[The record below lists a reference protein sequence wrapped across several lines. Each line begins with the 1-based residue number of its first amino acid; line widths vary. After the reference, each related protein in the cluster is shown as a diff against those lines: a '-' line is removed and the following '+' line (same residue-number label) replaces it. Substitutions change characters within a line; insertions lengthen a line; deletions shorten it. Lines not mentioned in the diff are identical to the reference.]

1 MSYLEDEG
9 EKEKNYVWWTVNGL
23 VDYFSC
29 AVYVAKFNV
38 CLVPQAVLKQIRLG
52 TDLVSMVIK

>member
-1 MSYLEDEG
+1 M
-9 EKEKNYVWWTVNGL
+9 NGL

-38 CLVPQAVLKQIRLG
+38 RLVPQAVLKQIHLG